1 MTRHHSDDEVK
12 EALEK
17 SRGAPSLA
25 AQYLGVTPQA
35 LYKRIKSSPELREAW
50 DATRTRLFDTA
61 LLQLQRLV
69 QSGDFPAIKHALTLA
84 KDWDL
89 LARKEVQADGDSA
102 AQIGPELE
110 PELDRAIQR
119 VLDGLAAGSEASLIR
134 PGDVLP
140 PGFPAPI

>member
-1 MTRHHSDDEVK
+1 LTRHHSDEEVK
-12 EALEK
+12 EAIEKNYGAISAAARSLE
-17 SRGAPSLA
+17 
-25 AQYLGVTPQA
+25 VTPQA
-35 LYKRIKSSPELREAW
+35 LYKRINSSPELREVW

-89 LARKEVQADGDSA
+89 LARKEVQADGNSA

-110 PELDRAIQR
+110 PELERAIQR
-119 VLDGLAAGSEASLIR
+119 VLAAVAVAGEASLIR
-134 PGDVLP
+134 PDDVLP
-140 PGFPAPI
+140 PGFEAPG